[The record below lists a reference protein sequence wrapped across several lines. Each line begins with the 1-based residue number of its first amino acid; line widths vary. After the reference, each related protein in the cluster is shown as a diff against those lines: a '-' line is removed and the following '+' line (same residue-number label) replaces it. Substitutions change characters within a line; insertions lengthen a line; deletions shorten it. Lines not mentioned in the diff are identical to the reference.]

1 MKSNPAPEPLK
12 QTGSF
17 ILIFLREYG
26 MKEHV
31 VLAEERKKEKE
42 KEKSKRKEEKE
53 KSCIYKEYV
62 KNIATE
68 S

>member
-1 MKSNPAPEPLK
+1 
-12 QTGSF
+12 
-17 ILIFLREYG
+17 

-42 KEKSKRKEEKE
+42 KEKSKRKEEEE